1 MSGCSDG
8 ALSPCNAA
16 DASTQRG
23 GYSATTRISV
33 VVPSWRDADNLAAL
47 LPKLARIPG
56 IAETI
61 VVDASG
67 DERSAEIARSSGAQL
82 FKCTAPNRGA
92 QMNVGATFASG
103 DAVIFHHSDTDLNA
117 EQVEAVRK
125 ALRDPQIIGGAFHR
139 KFDNRHPRLRF
150 LERAGRYLSQHG
162 GTLYGDQSIFVR
174 REVFLRMQGFAQIP
188 LMEDVEF
195 SKRLRAAGKLAIL
208 DPPVS
213 TSARRHL
220 KKGAWKTTIQNGLFI
235 VLYKLGVSPVTLH
248 RWYYGGT
255 R

>member
-1 MSGCSDG
+1 MSDG
-8 ALSPCNAA
+8 GAGAPAA
-16 DASTQRG
+16 QP
-23 GYSATTRISV
+23 RISI
-33 VVPSWRDADNLAAL
+33 VVPSWRDADNLAVL
-47 LPKLARIPG
+47 LPKLASIPD
-56 IAETI
+56 IAQTI

-67 DERSAEIARSSGAQL
+67 DERSAEIAARCGAQL
-82 FKCTAPNRGA
+82 FKCSAPNRGA

-103 DAVIFHHSDTDLNA
+103 DVVIFHHADTELNA
-117 EQVEAVRK
+117 AQVDAVRN
-125 ALRDPQIIGGAFHR
+125 AMRDPQIVGGAFHR
-139 KFDNRHPRLRF
+139 KFDSRHPRLQF
-150 LERAGRYLSQHG
+150 LERAGRYLSEHG

-174 REVFLRMQGFAQIP
+174 REVFLQMQGFAQIP

-213 TSARRHL
+213 TSARRHVR
-220 KKGAWKTTIQNGLFI
+220 KGAWKTTIQNGLFI

-248 RWYYGGT
+248 RWYYSGA

>member
-1 MSGCSDG
+1 MSGG
-8 ALSPCNAA
+8 VA
-16 DASTQRG
+16 ASTG
-23 GYSATTRISV
+23 DPSISI
-33 VVPSWRDADNLAAL
+33 VVPSWRDADNLAVL
-47 LPKLARIPG
+47 LPKLASIPG
-56 IAETI
+56 ITQTI

-67 DERSAEIARSSGAQL
+67 DERSAAIAQSCGAQW
-82 FKCTAPNRGA
+82 FKCSAPNRGA

-103 DAVIFHHSDTDLNA
+103 DVVMFHHADTELNA
-117 EQVEAVRK
+117 EQVQ
-125 ALRDPQIIGGAFHR
+125 ALRNAMRNPEVVGGAFHR
-139 KFDNRHPRLRF
+139 KFDNRHPRLQF
-150 LERAGRYLSQHG
+150 LERAGRYLSEHG

-213 TSARRHL
+213 TSARRHAR
-220 KKGAWKTTIQNGLFI
+220 KGAWKTTIQNGLFI
-235 VLYKLGVSPVTLH
+235 LLYKFGVSPVTLH
-248 RWYYGGT
+248 RWYYGSS